1 MGHFH
6 IYTNVYHR
14 RSHSIHV
21 IQSHDH
27 HVEAKK
33 WQANPQM
40 FASLNTVVLI
50 TSPCTSTTIL
60 NEDSR
65 VKVTTNVYSVK
76 SMGINN
82 DDSVFLSVHV
92 MYPGLIIFVQQNF
105 LLYSMSC
112 DHLNHSHDTTA

>member
-1 MGHFH
+1 
-6 IYTNVYHR
+6 
-14 RSHSIHV
+14 
-21 IQSHDH
+21 
-27 HVEAKK
+27 
-33 WQANPQM
+33 M

-50 TSPCTSTTIL
+50 TSPCTSTPIL

-92 MYPGLIIFVQQNF
+92 MYPRANNF
-105 LLYSMSC
+105 CPAKLFALQC
-112 DHLNHSHDTTA
+112 HVTT

>member
-33 WQANPQM
+33 WQANSQM
-40 FASLNTVVLI
+40 LANLNTVVLI
-50 TSPCTSTTIL
+50 TSPCTSTPIL

-76 SMGINN
+76 STGINN
-82 DDSVFLSVHV
+82 DDSVFLSAHV
-92 MYPGLIIFVQQNF
+92 MYPRANNF
-105 LLYSMSC
+105 CPAKLFALQYVM
-112 DHLNHSHDTTA
+112 